1 VKQLAGVRPGRI
13 LVRGVNWVGDAVMS
27 LPALAA
33 LIKACPDA
41 CIDVLARPWVA
52 EIYAMHPGVSQVL
65 IINERQQHKGLKG
78 ILNLGRQLKSGAYEW
93 AVLLQNAFKAA
104 FLAWAGDIPVRLG
117 YDRDARRLLLTHPVP
132 CPPALRRVHETAYYL
147 NILHQAGLAPAP
159 DPAGHMPHLYLSDE
173 AKVKADDF
181 LSGQKGRR
189 LLGLAPGAAFGP
201 AKCWPAENFAACAL
215 RLARKYDMA
224 VLIFGSAGEAGSAE
238 TVQKGLAGIPVYN
251 LCGRTNLALALALL
265 ARLDLLLTNDSGL
278 MHGAAA
284 LGTPTLAV
292 FGSTNPLTTRPLGP
306 RVKVLRKDFACS
318 PCLKPVC
325 PRNMDCFRAITPQEA
340 AEAGQILLEKGCDQD
355 SISR

>member
-1 VKQLAGVRPGRI
+1 MPEVKQLAGVRPGRI

-33 LIKACPDA
+33 LINACPEA
-41 CIDVLARPWVA
+41 HIDVLARPWVA
-52 EIYAMHPGVSQVL
+52 EIYAMQPGVRQVL
-65 IINERQQHKGLKG
+65 IINERQQHKGLEG
-78 ILNLGRQLKSGAYEW
+78 IINLGRQLKSGAYEW

-104 FLAWAGDIPVRLG
+104 FLAWAGNIPVRLG
-117 YDRDARRLLLTHPVP
+117 YNRDARRLLLTHPVP

-159 DPAGHMPHLYLSDE
+159 DPAGHMPCLHLSDE
-173 AKVKADDF
+173 AKNKADDF
-181 LSGQKGRR
+181 LRRQKGQR

-201 AKCWPAENFAACAL
+201 AKCWPAENFAASAL

-224 VLIFGSAGEAGSAE
+224 VLIFGSVKEAGSA
-238 TVQKGLAGIPVYN
+238 VIVKKGLEGIPVFD

-306 RVKVLRKDFACS
+306 NVKILRKDFACS

-325 PRNMDCFRAITPQEA
+325 PRDMGCFKAVSPQEVV
-340 AEAGQILLEKGCDQD
+340 EAGEILLEGG
-355 SISR
+355 RG